1 MIERLKEWVA
11 NALKLP
17 ILHRDVMAVSRRV
30 DLLTKQADMVSA
42 QLIQWETQAAAW
54 QAVLVNEH
62 LKIRSVL
69 DEMDLVLRGIAAS
82 PAHRRPAA
90 DGIGDGN
97 IEAISTLSEEV
108 RKLRADLIER
118 TRQTSDEQS
127 Q

>member
-17 ILHRDVMAVSRRV
+17 ILHRDVMAISRRV
-30 DLLTKQADMVSA
+30 DLLTKQADTVSA
-42 QLIQWETQAAAW
+42 QLIQWETQSAAW

-82 PAHRRPAA
+82 PAHSRPAA

-97 IEAISTLSEEV
+97 SEAISTLSEEV
-108 RKLRADLIER
+108 RKLRADLIDR

-127 Q
+127 P